1 LEETM
6 GIAARKASLVLS
18 VESEDLRRT
27 PANDAALEILQDS
40 TSFPNGTDHSRS
52 GKLVEQASRLNEL
65 LIDLPPGERIARFR
79 QEIGGKAVFTTSFG
93 LEGQVIL
100 HLMAEQGIDV
110 DIVTLDTGRLFPETY
125 ALWAET
131 ERRYGRR
138 IRTIYPQHA
147 NLEALVAQ
155 HGING
160 FRDSREARLACC
172 HARKVEPL
180 NRALAG
186 AAAWIVGL
194 RADQSS
200 QRESTKLVTADE
212 RRLLKLS
219 PLFDW
224 TRDAVAAFATAN
236 EVPINP
242 LHAQSFASIGCAP
255 CTRAIAPGEPERAGR
270 WWWEDDDKKECG
282 LHLAAARRQVAAA
295 AP

>member
-6 GIAARKASLVLS
+6 GIPARKASLVLS
-18 VESEDLRRT
+18 VESEGDWRT
-27 PANDAALEILQDS
+27 PANDAALEISQAS
-40 TSFPNGTDHSRS
+40 ATFAGGTNASVS
-52 GKLVEQASRLNEL
+52 AKLAEQAACLNDL
-65 LIDLPPGERIARFR
+65 LIDLPAGERIARFR

-100 HLMAEQGIDV
+100 HLIAEQGLDI

-125 ALWAET
+125 TLWAET

-138 IRTIYPQHA
+138 IQAIYPQHA
-147 NLEALVAQ
+147 NLESLVAQ

-160 FRDSREARLACC
+160 FRDSRQARLACC
-172 HARKVEPL
+172 DARKVEPL

-212 RRLLKLS
+212 RKLLKLS

-224 TRDAVAAFATAN
+224 TRDAVAAFASAN
-236 EVPINP
+236 DVPINP
-242 LHAQSFASIGCAP
+242 LHAQSFVSIGCAP
-255 CTRAIAPGEPERAGR
+255 CTRAVAPGEPERAGR
-270 WWWEDDDKKECG
+270 WWWEEDDKKECG
-282 LHLAAARRQVAAA
+282 LHLAAVQRLVAAA
-295 AP
+295 P